1 MSSQVIELESRPV
14 DVTGSREV
22 QAERVAPPAA
32 PAATT
37 ESAPLALRS
46 IPPVIRTLCVPVA
59 AGVALAVHRWIPDA
73 EPTPLTSHYPTLLMI
88 VGALGAVTAVLQLVW
103 PGCREWIASRAP
115 LAAAAVLA
123 VCVWDCLTL
132 KFAVL
137 PLPYFPSP
145 EIILSALIVDRGPL
159 FEATWRSLLLLSEG
173 YLCGVIAGLISGVSI
188 GWSLP
193 VRYWGMPILKIVGPI
208 PATAWIPLAIVVF
221 PGAGSAIALI
231 ALAVWFPVTMLTA
244 SGVANTRA
252 SLLDVA
258 RTLGA
263 SRWYLVFRV
272 AIPAAMPN
280 VFIGLF
286 MGLGSSFLTL
296 AAAESVGVKT
306 GLGWYVQWARD
317 WAEYGKVY
325 AALLVMAAFFSTI
338 MTVLFKLRDRVLVWQ
353 KGVIKW

>member
-1 MSSQVIELESRPV
+1 MSSQGIAELEAPPVEPAGTEAAPV
-14 DVTGSREV
+14 DPV
-22 QAERVAPPAA
+22 AA
-32 PAATT
+32 PLPYAA
-37 ESAPLALRS
+37 APKQTLRLRAIIGAVS
-46 IPPVIRTLCVPVA
+46 VPVA
-59 AGVALAVHRWIPDA
+59 AGVALAVHRFVPNA
-73 EPTPLTSHYPTLLMI
+73 EPTPATGYYAGLLAI
-88 VGALGAVTAVLQLVW
+88 VGALGV
-103 PGCREWIASRAP
+103 
-115 LAAAAVLA
+115 AAAVLQFVWAGSREWISGRAPLVAAATLA
-123 VCVWDCLTL
+123 VCAWDCVTL
-132 KFAVL
+132 KAELL

-145 EIILSALIVDRGPL
+145 EMILAALVGDRAPL
-159 FEATWRSLLLLSEG
+159 FEATWRSLLLLGQG
-173 YLCGVIAGLISGVSI
+173 YFIGVLAGLISGVSI

-193 VRYWGMPILKIVGPI
+193 VRYWGMPILKVVGPI
-208 PATAWIPLAIVVF
+208 PATAWIPLAIVVL
-221 PGAGSAIALI
+221 PGNWSAVALI
-231 ALAVWFPVTMLTA
+231 ALAVWFPVTMLTS

-272 AIPAAMPN
+272 AIPAAMPSI
-280 VFIGLF
+280 FIGLF

-296 AAAESVGVKT
+296 AAAESVGVKS